1 MKIYKTQAEVDA
13 DLEDNKLIVKDNVTF
28 LCDVVIAGNIDAFDI
43 NAHNI
48 VACDINAQ
56 DIIAG
61 NIDAHDIKYYCFCIS
76 HGNILCNSHH
86 GLMDNHLQPQ
96 AINGKITIREE

>member
-28 LCDVVIAGNIDAFDI
+28 LCDVVIAGDI
-43 NAHNI
+43 KAHNI
-48 VACDINAQ
+48 K
-56 DIIAG
+56 AG
-61 NIDAHDIKYYCFCIS
+61 NLDAYDIEYYCFCIS
-76 HGNILCNSHH
+76 YGNILCNSHH